1 MSVHTES
8 SIPWIESLANAVTH
22 EGCAVVV
29 VVAGVQGSAPREAGT
44 TMVVS
49 ASSCAGSIGGGHL
62 EFEATR
68 IAREALAGP
77 TSGTWIVRFP
87 LAARLGQCCGG
98 VATLAFSKIQST
110 ARGWVDVALAC
121 ARTGAPF
128 AIVSSIA
135 KHAAHVIIT
144 ADDVRGSLG
153 GSELDSKAIA
163 LARSR
168 LAGANAGAAL
178 VRTASETDATL
189 LIRIQRPDPFPVLI
203 FGNGHVGRA
212 LASVLAVLPAHVR
225 WIDSRTRDFPSV
237 VASNVCVVVSDSPED
252 ELRDAPGGAFI
263 VVTTHSH
270 ALDYALIETA
280 VTRSDLRYVG
290 LIGSKA
296 KRAQFE
302 RRLAARGALV
312 DAFARVHCPI
322 GATGVAIKSKDPG
335 AIAVAIAAEMLV
347 VREAAARSSALHLA
361 SS

>member
-1 MSVHTES
+1 MSDRIES
-8 SIPWIESLANAVTH
+8 SVLWVEPLASAVAN
-22 EGCAVVV
+22 EGAAVLVT
-29 VVAGVQGSAPREAGT
+29 VAGVQGSAPREAGT

-49 ASSCAGSIGGGHL
+49 AAACAGSIGGGHL

-68 IAREALAGP
+68 IAREALAG
-77 TSGTWIVRFP
+77 TASGTWVVRYP

-98 VATLAFSKIQST
+98 VATVAFSKIERASP
-110 ARGWVDVALAC
+110 GWIDAALAC

-128 AIVSSIA
+128 AIVSAVA
-135 KHAAHVIIT
+135 KDAAHIVIT

-153 GSELDSKAIA
+153 SSDLDSKTIA

-168 LAGANAGAAL
+168 LAGASAGAAL
-178 VRTASETDATL
+178 VRSTGEADATL
-189 LIRIQRPDPFPVLI
+189 LIQIERPDPFPVLI

-212 LASVLAVLPAHVR
+212 LASVLGVLPAQVR
-225 WIDSRTRDFPSV
+225 WIDSRGGDFPSAV
-237 VASNVCVVVSDSPED
+237 PSNVGIVVTDTPDD
-252 ELRDAPGGAFI
+252 ELRDAPSGAFI

-280 VTRSDLRYVG
+280 LGRTDLRYIG
-290 LIGSKA
+290 LIGSRA

-302 RRLAARGALV
+302 RRLAARGVATN
-312 DAFARVHCPI
+312 AFAGVHCPI
-322 GATGVAIKSKDPG
+322 GAQGVALKSKDPG
-335 AIAVAIAAEMLV
+335 AIAVAIAAEILV

>member
-1 MSVHTES
+1 MEAGV
-8 SIPWIESLANAVTH
+8 PWIEPLSTAVAH
-22 EGCAVVV
+22 GQSAVLV
-29 VVAGVQGSAPREAGT
+29 VVAAVQGSAPREAGT

-49 ASSCAGSIGGGHL
+49 SSAACAGSIGGGHL

-68 IAREALAGP
+68 IAREALAGSA
-77 TSGTWIVRFP
+77 SGTWIVRFP

-98 VATLAFSKIQST
+98 VATLAFSRIDHTTRAWIDS
-110 ARGWVDVALAC
+110 ALAC

-135 KHAAHVIIT
+135 SDAAHVVIT

-153 GSELDSKAIA
+153 SSELDSKAIA

-168 LAGANAGAAL
+168 LAGSASGAAL
-178 VRTASETDATL
+178 VRSASETDETL
-189 LIRIQRPDPFPVLI
+189 LIQIERPDPFPVLI

-212 LASVLAVLPAHVR
+212 LASVLAVLPAQVR
-225 WIDSRTRDFPSV
+225 WIDSRASDFPLSV
-237 VASNVCVVVSDSPED
+237 PKNVDVVVSDSPED
-252 ELRDAPGGAFI
+252 ELREAPSGAFV

-280 VTRSDLRYVG
+280 LGRTDLRYIG

-302 RRLAARGALV
+302 RRLAARGAAV
-312 DAFARVHCPI
+312 EAFARVRCPV
-322 GATGVAIKSKDPG
+322 GASAVAVKSKDPG
-335 AIAVAIAAEMLV
+335 AIAVAIAVEILV
-347 VREAAARSSALHLA
+347 VREAATRSSALHLA